1 MNPVTQAQVCL
12 DFGQIFIFTISLGD
26 DLRFTYLRLLV
37 NL

>member
-12 DFGQIFIFTISLGD
+12 DFGQRFILTISLGD
-26 DLRFTYLRLLV
+26 HLRFTYLRLLV